1 MFILFVLLLS
11 SLAPYLNSSDQTLS
25 ASLKL
30 FRREMTSSA
39 ELIFAK
45 KKYVAHRIT
54 HISLRT
60 THVVRRDAMSLR
72 GGQDMHIEEGGGTFG
87 GDPEESG
94 EPSSAYIGATFKS
107 RA

>member
-1 MFILFVLLLS
+1 
-11 SLAPYLNSSDQTLS
+11 
-25 ASLKL
+25 
-30 FRREMTSSA
+30 
-39 ELIFAK
+39 
-45 KKYVAHRIT
+45 
-54 HISLRT
+54 
-60 THVVRRDAMSLR
+60 MSLR